1 MQEGTKRRSR
11 KKKNEK
17 CTEWNVELKTIYIE
31 SILILNI
38 MGDTVKEQRK
48 QTNELEEDKQKIN
61 DNKKRATVS
70 YAVLNKNNNW
80 TLCSAQFT
88 FPL

>member
-1 MQEGTKRRSR
+1 
-11 KKKNEK
+11 
-17 CTEWNVELKTIYIE
+17 
-31 SILILNI
+31 

-61 DNKKRATVS
+61 DNKKRATIS